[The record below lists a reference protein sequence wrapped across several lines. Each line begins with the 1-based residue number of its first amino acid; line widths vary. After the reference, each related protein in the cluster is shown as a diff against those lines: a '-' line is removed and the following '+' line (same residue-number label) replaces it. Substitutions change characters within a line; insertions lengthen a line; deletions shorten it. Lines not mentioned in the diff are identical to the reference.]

1 MAATCEGCGVAI
13 EDGAFLG
20 MCADCGAGGGK
31 ASQAPMVAQAAGG
44 MTGARLALI
53 AGVGV
58 FLLFGVAFFLLAS
71 TGAPQSENIVSP
83 VQVEPSESSR

>member
-1 MAATCEGCGVAI
+1 MATTCGKCGVAV

-31 ASQAPMVAQAAGG
+31 ASQAPMAAQAAGG

-71 TGAPQSENIVSP
+71 TEAPQSESVVAP
-83 VQVEPSESSR
+83 EVVEQHESTK

>member
-31 ASQAPMVAQAAGG
+31 ASQAPMAAQAAGG

-58 FLLFGVAFFLLAS
+58 FLLFVVAAFLVTS
-71 TGAPQSENIVSP
+71 GEAPQSESIMAP
-83 VQVEPSESSR
+83 VEVEQDESSR